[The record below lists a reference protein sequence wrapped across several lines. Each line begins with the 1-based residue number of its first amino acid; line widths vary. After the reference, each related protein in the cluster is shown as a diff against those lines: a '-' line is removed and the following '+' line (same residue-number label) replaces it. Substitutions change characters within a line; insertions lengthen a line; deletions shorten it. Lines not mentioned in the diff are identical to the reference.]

1 MKQLKFLTNISF
13 DGKPVWFKDHS
24 YEVMSEGKNGQGN
37 FMYKL
42 ICEDL
47 KVRGIDTALE
57 DRMFKVI
64 EIKDKE
70 EVKGDIIIEEEK
82 NPIEELK
89 IEEKIENVKPIT
101 SNKNHNKKGK
111 KSSKN

>member
-70 EVKGDIIIEEEK
+70 ESRENIIIKEEK
-82 NPIEELK
+82 NPIEQEIISEK
-89 IEEKIENVKPIT
+89 EE
-101 SNKNHNKKGK
+101 NKKPQN
-111 KSSKN
+111 SSKKNRKSRKN

>member
-47 KVRGIDTALE
+47 KVRGIDITLE
-57 DRMFKVI
+57 NVMFKTI

-82 NPIEELK
+82 NPIEKLK
-89 IEEKIENVKPIT
+89 IEEKIENVKPIA
-101 SNKNHNKKGK
+101 SNKNYNKKGK